1 MIHKFCRFNFV
12 NLIYLDECPSMF
24 ECFFVISYAMLFI
37 RPGDR
42 GSKID
47 GAPKLLGPR
56 RVPRMS

>member
-1 MIHKFCRFNFV
+1 MA
-12 NLIYLDECPSMF
+12 IYFDEFPSMF
-24 ECFFVISYAMLFI
+24 ECFFEISYAMLFL